1 MWYSV
6 VKCGLVWSSVVW
18 CGMVGFGGGLVWF
31 SGVLWVYTG
40 CILGVYWVL
49 VGYQWGSV
57 YGSVGVLVG
66 V

>member
-1 MWYSV
+1 
-6 VKCGLVWSSVVW
+6 
-18 CGMVGFGGGLVWF
+18 MVQWGIV
-31 SGVLWVYTG
+31 GVYWVYIG